1 MYVYN
6 KNLICYRICF
16 STSFIL
22 DLYFILVY
30 LCFYDLIFS
39 IVLRFIFIIILF
51 CEFYLNLT
59 TCTHVDNVI
68 ICIIIIPAFII
79 NSGNRERLSEYMDI
93 ALEQ

>member
-22 DLYFILVY
+22 DLYYILVY

-59 TCTHVDNVI
+59 TLTM
-68 ICIIIIPAFII
+68 
-79 NSGNRERLSEYMDI
+79 LSFASSLFPPLLD
-93 ALEQ
+93 LS

>member
-22 DLYFILVY
+22 DLYYILVY

-51 CEFYLNLT
+51 CEFNLT
-59 TCTHVDNVI
+59 TLLTMLSSSLFPRLLLYHKI
-68 ICIIIIPAFII
+68 WEQ
-79 NSGNRERLSEYMDI
+79 RETV
-93 ALEQ
+93 